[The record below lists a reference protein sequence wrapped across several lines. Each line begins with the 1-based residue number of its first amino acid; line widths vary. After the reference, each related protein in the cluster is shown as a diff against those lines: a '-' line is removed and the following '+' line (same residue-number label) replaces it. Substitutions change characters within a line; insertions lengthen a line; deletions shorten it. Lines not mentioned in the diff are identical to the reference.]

1 MAWWWSVFDRYMQ
14 LLNKTEQYDRLLLN
28 ILNKTHFILTSLLEV
43 ELVMIQAVVIVIHR
57 HLFTV

>member
-43 ELVMIQAVVIVIHR
+43 ELVMIQALVIVIHR